1 MKKQQSFK
9 AQKLHGH
16 KKITVELWGDKRL
29 VWNNQNWEKNKTIT
43 IVRKQNR
50 DHLKGRTFSREKIAK
65 KWNYV
70 EYVLIWHQT
79 TTQLATLMFVMC
91 LFHHPLIKTNIVL
104 VKVQAAVVSL
114 LVNQAHFTPHKGK
127 QTSEN
132 ILHCKNVNYWWNPK
146 VSGVGKVYKS

>member
-9 AQKLHGH
+9 AQELHGH

-50 DHLKGRTFSREKIAK
+50 DHLKGRTFSREKVAK

-79 TTQLATLMFVMC
+79 TTLLNHTNVCNVSL
-91 LFHHPLIKTNIVL
+91 PLSFDKNKHRVSESSSSGSLIVGESSSLHAPQRKTN
-104 VKVQAAVVSL
+104 
-114 LVNQAHFTPHKGK
+114 FGK
-127 QTSEN
+127 YFPLQK
-132 ILHCKNVNYWWNPK
+132 C
-146 VSGVGKVYKS
+146 